1 MSERPGKPRPMPA
14 APLDDPSIPVLT
26 ERLLLPELELDT
38 TLPAAPADAPV
49 AAQTPAAPA
58 DAPSE
63 RADTAPQVLGVQFE
77 TDTWLVETPPVTT
90 PVPPARPE
98 PAAAPA
104 AGEIAPAV
112 SIPASL
118 MRAAAAAAVA
128 DVVPTTS
135 GAASTRA
142 TTATAA
148 APPPPAPS
156 DTALLSASILDE
168 LLRQLPPDSESIV
181 RRHLAPAVDAAIG
194 AAVAQIVPEIRRAV
208 ALALR
213 ELVVQAVQ
221 AELARLRDRSRS

>member
-1 MSERPGKPRPMPA
+1 MPA
-14 APLDDPSIPVLT
+14 APFDDPSIPVLT
-26 ERLLLPELELDT
+26 ERLQLPELELDT
-38 TLPAAPADAPV
+38 TLPAAPADAPL
-49 AAQTPAAPA
+49 AAPAPAAPT

-63 RADTAPQVLGVQFE
+63 PADTAPQVLGFQFE
-77 TDTWLVETPPVTT
+77 TDTWLVETPPVAT
-90 PVPPARPE
+90 PVPTAR
-98 PAAAPA
+98 PAAAAA

-112 SIPASL
+112 SIPVSL
-118 MRAAAAAAVA
+118 MREAAAAAVS
-128 DVVPTTS
+128 DVATTTS

-148 APPPPAPS
+148 PPPPPALS
-156 DTALLSASILDE
+156 DAAQLSASILDE
-168 LLRQLPPDSESIV
+168 LLRQLPPDSETIV

>member
-1 MSERPGKPRPMPA
+1 MPA
-14 APLDDPSIPVLT
+14 APFDDPSIPVLT
-26 ERLLLPELELDT
+26 ERLQLPELELDT
-38 TLPAAPADAPV
+38 TLPAAPADAPL
-49 AAQTPAAPA
+49 AAPAPAAPT

-63 RADTAPQVLGVQFE
+63 PADTAPQVLGVHHFE
-77 TDTWLVETPPVTT
+77 TDTWLVETQPVAPPMPT
-90 PVPPARPE
+90 AR

-112 SIPASL
+112 SIPVSL
-118 MRAAAAAAVA
+118 MREAAAAAVS
-128 DVVPTTS
+128 DVATTTS

-148 APPPPAPS
+148 PPPPPALS
-156 DTALLSASILDE
+156 DAAQLSASILDE
-168 LLRQLPPDSESIV
+168 LLRQLPPDSETIV

>member
-1 MSERPGKPRPMPA
+1 MPA

-49 AAQTPAAPA
+49 AAPTPAAPA

-63 RADTAPQVLGVQFE
+63 RADTAPQVLGVHHFE
-77 TDTWLVETPPVTT
+77 TDTWLVETPPVA
-90 PVPPARPE
+90 PPMPTAR
-98 PAAAPA
+98 PAAATPA

-118 MRAAAAAAVA
+118 MREAVAAAVS
-128 DVVPTTS
+128 DVATTTS

-148 APPPPAPS
+148 PPPPPALS
-156 DTALLSASILDE
+156 DAALLSASILDE